1 MLKNE
6 LKNENDGVALN
17 ILNIVANL
25 SLKEIIPFSI
35 SRIKLG
41 L

>member
-6 LKNENDGVALN
+6 LKNENDRVALN
-17 ILNIVANL
+17 ILYIAANP

-35 SRIKLG
+35 RRIKLG